1 MKSVLSVGHHNRGEL
16 KRRLFSSIVLVS
28 GVICGPLRRPRDFR
42 FDCVVFCCVFI
53 LFGTWT
59 QVGEGASLKGLVET
73 VEERVLATIPA
84 DEEVRP
90 RGLVFVNYR
99 VSYY

>member
-1 MKSVLSVGHHNRGEL
+1 
-16 KRRLFSSIVLVS
+16 
-28 GVICGPLRRPRDFR
+28 
-42 FDCVVFCCVFI
+42 
-53 LFGTWT
+53 
-59 QVGEGASLKGLVET
+59 VGEGASLKGLVET